1 MPSSLSEDY
10 PPPLPRPQ
18 VLLVTTR
25 VVYTHKPST
34 VNNVASK
41 KNLYYKIFAVLFT
54 LSVVFHSGDYKYF
67 VYLVSLFD
75 PKLRIDLQLFILFKY
90 KNLQKIDEAI

>member
-10 PPPLPRPQ
+10 PPTLPRPQ

-25 VVYTHKPST
+25 VVYTQKPST

-41 KNLYYKIFAVLFT
+41 KKPLLQNICGSTYIKRCF
-54 LSVVFHSGDYKYF
+54 
-67 VYLVSLFD
+67 SLW
-75 PKLRIDLQLFILFKY
+75 
-90 KNLQKIDEAI
+90 

>member
-10 PPPLPRPQ
+10 PPTLPRPQ

-41 KNLYYKIFAVLFT
+41 KKNLYYKIFAVLFT
-54 LSVVFHSGDYKYF
+54 LLTYKDLENPQKTGLK
-67 VYLVSLFD
+67 LVGVSEL
-75 PKLRIDLQLFILFKY
+75 
-90 KNLQKIDEAI
+90 

>member
-10 PPPLPRPQ
+10 PPTLPRPQ

-41 KNLYYKIFAVLFT
+41 KKPLLQNICGSIYIKRCF
-54 LSVVFHSGDYKYF
+54 
-67 VYLVSLFD
+67 SLW
-75 PKLRIDLQLFILFKY
+75 
-90 KNLQKIDEAI
+90 